1 MKQKILH
8 VGKFYKPIRGGIE
21 TVTSDLC
28 ESFVQVETEVTVVTF
43 GKSVKRVI
51 REDLSGVQVLRCPT
65 LLTLLSQP
73 ISITYLFWVFIE
85 MRKNDIIH
93 FHYPN
98 IIGMLPL
105 IFLSRKQKLLVHWH
119 SDVVSATPVVTFFV
133 RILEILLLKKA
144 DKVVATSEEYANSSK
159 SLQKFAAKTV
169 VVPIGISENIPPTLE
184 SVETDGSRQISDF
197 LSDHIGI
204 LFVGRLVPY
213 KGVPLLLK
221 LLSELDER
229 FRVLIIGDGPDRN
242 QILRQISALE
252 INDRCMLLGE
262 VSEVDLSVAYNLSEI
277 FCLPSTSRAEAFGVV
292 LLEAMQNGLVL
303 IVNKIVGSGANW
315 VNNNGVSG
323 LNLPLENAKLSAQE
337 ILRLVENTEKFNL
350 IKDQARTRYTSLFT
364 RDKMVEQFIDIYN
377 ELLSTR

>member
-28 ESFVQVETEVTVVTF
+28 ESFVQVGTEVTVVTF

-51 REDLSGVQVLRCPT
+51 REDLNGVQVLRCPT
-65 LLTLLSQP
+65 LRTLLSQP

-105 IFLSRKQKLLVHWH
+105 MFLSRKQKLLVHWH
-119 SDVVSATPVVTFFV
+119 SDVVSTTPVVTFFV

-169 VVPIGISENIPPTLE
+169 VVPIGISENISPTQE
-184 SVETDGSRQISDF
+184 NVETDGSRQISDF

-262 VSEVDLSVAYNLSEI
+262 VSEVDLSVAYKLSDI

-303 IVNKIVGSGANW
+303 IVNKIIGSGANW

-323 LNLPLENAKLSAQE
+323 LNLPLANAKLSAQQ
-337 ILRLVENTEKFNL
+337 ILGLVENTEKFNL

-364 RDKMVEQFIDIYN
+364 RDKMVEQFVDIYN
-377 ELLSTR
+377 ELLSAR